1 VGVCRRGVYLE
12 AVGMLVAGPDTGLG
26 VEKKTFLVFLGD
38 VVVHV
43 LRDGEL
49 TVELYLVS
57 RHKLLPNALTHTCS
71 SEIP

>member
-1 VGVCRRGVYLE
+1 MGVGRWGVYLE

-26 VEKKTFLVFLGD
+26 VEEQTLLVFLGD

-57 RHKLLPNALTHTCS
+57 RHELLPNALSHTCS

>member
-1 VGVCRRGVYLE
+1 MGVGRRGVYLE
-12 AVGMLVAGPDTGLG
+12 AVGMLVAGPDACLG
-26 VEKKTFLVFLGD
+26 VEEQTFLVLLGD

-43 LRDGEL
+43 LRNREL

-57 RHKLLPNALTHTCS
+57 RHELLPNALPHTCS